1 MSNKF
6 TDSAINGFLAN
17 YTTLWLS
24 LHYDNPGLGTYN
36 NYEVVGGSYTRRQGT
51 FTEPSSRT
59 IWLDNPV
66 AFYGLPAVSI
76 THIGFWTDQYN
87 GQLVAVAAVPNAPV
101 SITAGG
107 SYTIAQDA
115 IALGID

>member
-6 TDSAINGFLAN
+6 TDTAVNTFLVG
-17 YTTLWLS
+17 YSTMWLS

-36 NYEVVGGSYTRRQGT
+36 NYEVVGGSYTRKEGT
-51 FTEPSSRT
+51 FTEPISRT
-59 IWLDNPV
+59 MWLENAV
-66 AFYGLPAVSI
+66 SFYGLPSVSI

-87 GQLVAVAAVPNAPV
+87 GTLVAVAAVPNAPV
-101 SITAGG
+101 SITSGG
-107 SYTIAQDA
+107 TYTVAQNA